1 MEGDKLVCIKYLLIT
16 LIGEYFYCFMWRIW
30 EKRFQKVSKNLPKI
44 LAEISPGISM
54 LDWLVQDYLPLKSSI
69 ILATG
74 HLHDKVSEYIE
85 KEIMEII

>member
-1 MEGDKLVCIKYLLIT
+1 MHQIFINYINLDTFIVLCG
-16 LIGEYFYCFMWRIW
+16 GSG
-30 EKRFQKVSKNLPKI
+30 KRFQKVSKNLPKI

-74 HLHDKVSEYIE
+74 HLHDKVSEYIR
-85 KEIMEII
+85 KRNYKII